1 MDQYKNL
8 TQARQDIYQ
17 AKQKAKEI
25 KDTSIFEGII
35 QLDEYRIEGYR
46 GGIVKVYELID
57 NSYIFIKKMHV
68 PCKISNK
75 GLYQAC
81 CLR

>member
-1 MDQYKNL
+1 M
-8 TQARQDIYQ
+8 
-17 AKQKAKEI
+17 
-25 KDTSIFEGII
+25 KDTSIFNGII
-35 QLDEYRIEGYR
+35 QLDEYRLEGRR
-46 GGIVKVYELID
+46 GGIMKVYELIN

-75 GLYQAC
+75 TLYQAC